1 MRLPRVCLQRMHART
16 DHSADPAQSSEASTP
31 CPLCS
36 QRSCAPWLTIPCDW
50 RRPDVPE
57 SYALRWCNACE
68 FGFVA
73 PRPTP
78 AQVGA
83 FYDFPEYYT
92 HTAGKGDAKPAK
104 QPLTLSEKLRVKLA
118 WTFDKGR
125 VLYPTTEMMLQ
136 DVSKQSGSKPRVLD
150 LGCGSGSALMKLR
163 DAGCEVA
170 GIEPD
175 ARAAEACREK
185 GLNVHAGTGEDI
197 PAALQASRFDLVMM
211 HHAMEHCIDPL
222 RVAHNVAGLLAP
234 QGVFLCEVPNN
245 HAYGL
250 RALCGPAWHWLDVPR
265 HLNFFTQASMEKLMA
280 AAGLRVL
287 RTQHYGFT
295 RQVDPAWLRTERRI
309 TERLNAKAGKNVR
322 PDGGDST
329 GAYAWK
335 LALRGLTLSDEKKYD
350 SLRCYAKKA

>member
-1 MRLPRVCLQRMHART
+1 MRTSTAPDTAPDT
-16 DHSADPAQSSEASTP
+16 ASDTP
-31 CPLCS
+31 CPLCQ
-36 QRSCAPWLTIPCDW
+36 QRTSEPWLLLPGDW
-50 RRPDVPE
+50 RRPEVSETYDV
-57 SYALRWCNACE
+57 RWCRACD

-73 PRPTP
+73 PRPSP
-78 AQVGA
+78 SQVGA
-83 FYDFPEYYT
+83 FYDFAEYYT

-104 QPLTLSEKLRVKLA
+104 KPLTLSEKLRIKLA

-136 DVSKQSGSKPRVLD
+136 DVQHAVQPASGGKPRVLD

-197 PAALQASRFDLVMM
+197 PAALQAHRFDLVMM
-211 HHAMEHCIDPL
+211 HHAMEHCIEPL
-222 RVAHNVAGLLAP
+222 RVARNVAALLAP

-250 RALCGPAWHWLDVPR
+250 RNLCGPAWHWLDVPR
-265 HLNFFTQASMEKLMA
+265 HLNFFTQASMESLMQ

-309 TERLNAKAGKNVR
+309 TERLNTKAGNNVR
-322 PDGGDST
+322 PDKGDST
-329 GAYAWK
+329 SAFAWK
-335 LALRGLTLSDEKKYD
+335 LALRGLALSDEKKYD
-350 SLRCYAKKA
+350 SLRCFARKE

>member
-1 MRLPRVCLQRMHART
+1 V
-16 DHSADPAQSSEASTP
+16 SEAY
-31 CPLCS
+31 
-36 QRSCAPWLTIPCDW
+36 D
-50 RRPDVPE
+50 
-57 SYALRWCNACE
+57 LRWCAGCD

-73 PRPTP
+73 PRPSP

-83 FYDFPEYYT
+83 FYDFAEYYT

-104 QPLTLSEKLRVKLA
+104 QPLSLSEKIRIKLA

-136 DVSKQSGSKPRVLD
+136 DVQHAVQPAAGKKPRVLD
-150 LGCGSGSALMKLR
+150 LGCGSGSALLKLR

-175 ARAAEACREK
+175 ARAAQACREK
-185 GLNVHAGTGEDI
+185 GLNVHAGTGEEI
-197 PAALQASRFDLVMM
+197 PVALQDDRFDLVMM

-245 HAYGL
+245 HAHGL
-250 RALCGPAWHWLDVPR
+250 RNLCGPAWHWLDVPR

-280 AAGLRVL
+280 AAGLSVL

-309 TERLNAKAGKNVR
+309 TERLNAKAGKSVR

-329 GAYAWK
+329 GHFAWK
-335 LALRGLTLSDEKKYD
+335 LTLRGLLLSDEQKYD
-350 SLRCYAKKA
+350 SLRCYARKA